1 MFCPLELIMKKI
13 FVITLVLLLIFFMVG
28 CTGVDNVTNTD
39 NPTDN
44 NVDENKTSNIY
55 NNLDQMKKVQNV
67 NNISINYTGRLEDGE
82 VFDTS
87 LAPGREALTFD
98 VGAGQMI
105 KGFDDGVLGMKVG
118 EKKTIT
124 LAPKDAYGV
133 LNEDNKQAIP
143 FSNLPQQDFN
153 VGQVVVLGQYRL
165 KVYDVNDD
173 GIVASVNH
181 FLAGKTLIFDLELVS
196 IN

>member
-1 MFCPLELIMKKI
+1 MFCPLKLIMKKV

-28 CTGVDNVTNTD
+28 CTGVDNVTNI
-39 NPTDN
+39 DN
-44 NVDENKTSNIY
+44 NADENKAPNIY
-55 NNLDQMKKVQNV
+55 NNLDQMKKVQNGD
-67 NNISINYTGRLEDGE
+67 NISINYTGKLEDGE

-87 LAPGREALTFD
+87 LAPGREPLTFD
-98 VGAGQMI
+98 VGEGQMI
-105 KGFDDGVLGMKVG
+105 KGFDTGVLGMKVG

-124 LAPKDAYGV
+124 LAPENAYGV
-133 LNEDNKQAIP
+133 TNEDNKQAIP

-153 VGQVVVLGQYRL
+153 VGQEVVLGQYRL
-165 KVYDVNDD
+165 KVYDVNDE